1 MSFSV
6 FTFHIRDLY
15 IIPMKVIYIVS
26 FYITFLYSEVD
37 YQSDIQPIFNNN
49 CIFCHQN
56 GGSATLNLATY
67 SGVMTGGWS
76 GPAIIAGDHQN
87 SLLYQRII
95 QPTVTDGSMPPN
107 DPLSQAEV
115 DLIAQWIDEGAG
127 NSLSIDD
134 VFMPKGYTLHQN
146 YPNPFNPSTIISF
159 TLNKEEFV
167 SIDIYNMTGEHV
179 VNLFDGKKKV
189 GTHHLNWSG
198 RDKNDALI
206 TTGQYFYQLRTSS
219 STTVMKMLFIK

>member
-1 MSFSV
+1 
-6 FTFHIRDLY
+6 
-15 IIPMKVIYIVS
+15 MKVIYIVS
-26 FYITFLYSEVD
+26 FYITFLFPQVD

-56 GGSATLNLATY
+56 GGSATLNLTTY
-67 SGVMTGGWS
+67 SGTMTGGWS

-95 QPTVTDGSMPPN
+95 QPMGTDGSMPPN
-107 DPLSQAEV
+107 DPLSQSQI

-127 NSLSIDD
+127 NSLSTDD
-134 VFMPKGYTLHQN
+134 IFLPKEYTLYQN

-159 TLNKEEFV
+159 SLNKEEFV
-167 SIDIYNMTGEHV
+167 SIDIYNMTGKHIISLM
-179 VNLFDGKKKV
+179 NGKKKV
-189 GTHHLNWSG
+189 GTYNINWSG

-206 TTGQYFYQLRTSS
+206 TSGQYFYQLRTSS
-219 STTVMKMLFIK
+219 SSTIMKMLFIK

>member
-1 MSFSV
+1 MK
-6 FTFHIRDLY
+6 
-15 IIPMKVIYIVS
+15 IIYKVS
-26 FYITFLYSEVD
+26 FFITFLYSQVN

-67 SGVMTGGWS
+67 SGTMTGGWS

-95 QPTVTDGSMPPN
+95 QPIGTDGSMPPN
-107 DPLSQAEV
+107 DPLSQSQI

-127 NSLSIDD
+127 NSLSTNDFSI
-134 VFMPKGYTLHQN
+134 PKEYILHQN
-146 YPNPFNPSTIISF
+146 YPNPFNPSTNISF

-167 SIDIYNMTGEHV
+167 SIDIYDINGMHV
-179 VNLFDGKKKV
+179 ISLFNGKKDI
-189 GTHHLNWSG
+189 GTHLIKWGG
-198 RDKNDALI
+198 RDKNDDLI
-206 TTGQYFYQLRTSS
+206 AAGQYFYQLRTISS
-219 STTVMKMLFIK
+219 SDVMKMLFIK

>member
-1 MSFSV
+1 
-6 FTFHIRDLY
+6 
-15 IIPMKVIYIVS
+15 MKVIYIVS
-26 FYITFLYSEVD
+26 FHITFLFSQID

-67 SGVMTGGWS
+67 SGTMTGGWS
-76 GPAIIAGDHQN
+76 GPAIIAGDHQS

-95 QPTVTDGSMPPN
+95 QPIGTDGSMPPN
-107 DPLSQAEV
+107 DPLSQSQI

-127 NSLSIDD
+127 NSLSTND
-134 VFMPKGYTLHQN
+134 VFLPKEYILHQN

-159 TLNKEEFV
+159 SLNKEEFV
-167 SIDIYNMTGEHV
+167 SIDIYNMTGKHIISLM
-179 VNLFDGKKKV
+179 NGKKKI
-189 GTHHLNWSG
+189 GTYNIHWSG

-219 STTVMKMLFIK
+219 SSTTMKMLFIK

>member
-1 MSFSV
+1 
-6 FTFHIRDLY
+6 
-15 IIPMKVIYIVS
+15 MKVIYIVS
-26 FYITFLYSEVD
+26 FYITFLYSQVD

-67 SGVMTGGWS
+67 SGTMTGGWS

-95 QPTVTDGSMPPN
+95 QPIGTDGSMPPN
-107 DPLSQAEV
+107 DPLSQSQI

-127 NSLSIDD
+127 NSLSTNDFSI
-134 VFMPKGYTLHQN
+134 PKEHILHQN
-146 YPNPFNPSTIISF
+146 YPNPFNPSTNISF

-167 SIDIYNMTGEHV
+167 SIDIYDINGMHV
-179 VNLFDGKKKV
+179 ISLFNGKKDI
-189 GTHHLNWSG
+189 GTHLIKWGG
-198 RDKNDALI
+198 RDKNDDLI
-206 TTGQYFYQLRTSS
+206 AAGQYFYQLRTISS
-219 STTVMKMLFIK
+219 SDVMKMLFIK

>member
-1 MSFSV
+1 
-6 FTFHIRDLY
+6 
-15 IIPMKVIYIVS
+15 MKVIYIVY
-26 FYITFLYSEVD
+26 FYITFLFSQVD

-67 SGVMTGGWS
+67 FGTMTGGWS
-76 GPAIIAGDHQN
+76 GPAVIAGDHQN

-95 QPTVTDGSMPPN
+95 QPIGTDGSMPPN
-107 DPLSQAEV
+107 DPLSQSQI

-127 NSLSIDD
+127 NSLSTDD
-134 VFMPKGYTLHQN
+134 VFLPKEYILHQN
-146 YPNPFNPSTIISF
+146 YPNPFNPSTVISF
-159 TLNKEEFV
+159 SLNKEEFV
-167 SIDIYNMTGEHV
+167 SIDIYNMTGKHIISLM
-179 VNLFDGKKKV
+179 NGKKKI
-189 GTHHLNWSG
+189 GTYNIHCSG

-219 STTVMKMLFIK
+219 SSTTMKMLFIE